1 MQAFDFETARR
12 KMLEQQIRPHEVID
26 ERVLEAIAHTP
37 RENYVP
43 PQYRNLAFADMNVPL
58 GHGQIM
64 MAPKLEG
71 RLLQELGAKPQ
82 DKVLEVGTGS
92 AYVTAL
98 LARLAD
104 HIHSVEI
111 IPELAERA
119 KQNLAAHDVQNV
131 TVELGDA
138 ARGWATHA
146 PYDAILVTGSLP
158 LLPDALRDQLA
169 PGGRLVVI
177 VGRAPAMEVLR
188 IERLDEHSWN
198 QASLFETVIP
208 PLLNALEPSRFVF

>member
-1 MQAFDFETARR
+1 
-12 KMLEQQIRPHEVID
+12 MLEQQIRPHEVTD
-26 ERVLEAIAHTP
+26 ERVLEAIAQTP
-37 RENYVP
+37 REDYVP
-43 PQYRNLAFADMNVPL
+43 PQYRSLAFADMNIPL

-71 RLLQELGAKPQ
+71 RSLQELGAKPK

-92 AYVTAL
+92 GYVTAL

-104 HIHSVEI
+104 RIYSVEI
-111 IPELAERA
+111 IPEFAERA
-119 KQNLAAHDVQNV
+119 KQNLAAHGVQNV

-146 PYDAILVTGSLP
+146 PYDAILVTGSSP
-158 LLPDALRDQLA
+158 LLPDTLRDQLA

-177 VGRAPAMEVLR
+177 VGHAPAMEVLR
-188 IERLDEHSWN
+188 IERLDEHNWK

-208 PLLNALEPSRFVF
+208 PLRNAPEPSRFVF